1 MCLRLFMCRETTR
14 KPVEQGNQRLLTNGS
29 TSLTVADCLRVPVDS
44 ASKMPATEDR
54 MKATVVALILDANTE
69 EAIKLLSRWYKVSVP
84 RLGIGVV
91 EGKTKG
97 VAAVYSQRRKE
108 ILAARREFMYDPFV
122 MIHEFYHHL
131 RSVSGRHRGTEK
143 QADRFAMD
151 FIDAYRR
158 TAGVRS
164 AEG

>member
-1 MCLRLFMCRETTR
+1 LLTKDSTALTGRDCLRA
-14 KPVEQGNQRLLTNGS
+14 PAGS
-29 TSLTVADCLRVPVDS
+29 GQSLTVA
-44 ASKMPATEDR
+44 EDQ
-54 MKATVVALILDANTE
+54 MKAAAVALILDSRTE
-69 EAIKLLSRWYKVSVP
+69 DAIRLLSQWYRVSVP
-84 RLGIGVV
+84 NLGIGVV

-131 RSVSGRHRGTEK
+131 RSVSGKHRGTEK
-143 QADRFAMD
+143 QADKFALG

-158 TAGVRS
+158 LASPSG
-164 AEG
+164 AEP